1 MSLAVGS
8 LTPLIQVFDMPASMA
23 FYRDL
28 LGFTLVSR
36 SQPGDGDAFDWGLL
50 RLGGATLMLNTAF
63 EEDSRPP
70 ALEPSR
76 QAAHADT
83 TLYFE
88 CPDVDDAYA
97 YLREKGVRVSPPKVA
112 PYGMRQLYVTDP
124 DGYVLCFQCPE
135 GDAA

>member
-97 YLREKGVRVSPPKVA
+97 YLREKGVRVSPPKTA